1 MNDAIALLAISQ
13 LVSLGATIYLYTQ
26 VQTLRSRTVTRRAP
40 SQRAQTI
47 DSTVE
52 LGAGAGRAA
61 RQAYAAQATG
71 ARRPVERRDGNDLV
85 ARLGE
90 MGMDIPALARRM
102 HKSEEEVRLLLR
114 RQGMARQ

>member
-13 LVSLGATIYLYTQ
+13 LVSLGAIIYLYTQ
-26 VQTLRSRTVTRRAP
+26 VQALRTRAVARRGP
-40 SQRAQTI
+40 SPRAQAI
-47 DSTVE
+47 DSAVE
-52 LGAGAGRAA
+52 IGAGRAA
-61 RQAYAAQATG
+61 AQAYGVHANGLRKPVRRAEG
-71 ARRPVERRDGNDLV
+71 ADLA

-114 RQGMARQ
+114 RQGLARQ